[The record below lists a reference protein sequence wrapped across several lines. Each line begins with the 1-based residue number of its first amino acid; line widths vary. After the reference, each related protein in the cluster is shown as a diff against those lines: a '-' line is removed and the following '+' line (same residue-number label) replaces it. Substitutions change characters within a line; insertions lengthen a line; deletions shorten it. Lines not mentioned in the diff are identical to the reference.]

1 MASDPLDPR
10 GLDRRRFVA
19 ALALVGGAAPA
30 ALLPGGPAAA
40 RRLDGEAR
48 NLLAAQILN
57 GALPEPIEI
66 VDACYASLATELG
79 RDTLDALIAA
89 ILERDAA
96 SIDAPFERPEIE
108 AAARRL
114 LEIFYTGETTAADGS
129 RDVPY
134 FHQALAWHVLGFTKP
149 PGICGP
155 GFGWWADKPPAAS

>member
-1 MASDPLDPR
+1 MATGTIEPR

-30 ALLPGGPAAA
+30 SLLPAGSAAA
-40 RRLDGEAR
+40 LRLDGDAR

-57 GALPEPIEI
+57 GALPEPIEL
-66 VDACYASLATELG
+66 VDACYASLAAELG
-79 RDTLDALIAA
+79 QDTLDALIAA

-96 SIDAPFERPEIE
+96 SIDEPFKRPEIE
-108 AAARRL
+108 TAARRL

>member
-1 MASDPLDPR
+1 MATGILEPR

-30 ALLPGGPAAA
+30 SLLPAGVAA
-40 RRLDGEAR
+40 RRLDGDAR
-48 NLLAAQILN
+48 NILAAQILN

-66 VDACYASLATELG
+66 VDACYTSLATELG
-79 RDTLDALIAA
+79 QDTLDALIAA

-96 SIDAPFERPEIE
+96 SIDEPFERPEIE

-114 LEIFYTGETTAADGS
+114 LEIFYTGETTATDGS
-129 RDVPY
+129 SDVPY

-155 GFGWWADKPPAAS
+155 GFGWWADKPPTLS